1 MADATTDRLDEL
13 QSLVETAKAVP
24 MSASCMINRADAL
37 ALIAALRSAVADDI
51 AAAAETAQANPPEV
65 ERARAEADQIVRAA
79 KRRADELVSAS
90 EVLTT
95 ARRRA
100 DELDQRAIADAEEL
114 RKEADLYVDGRMAA
128 MEAGL
133 QKTLTQVQTMRS
145 RLAERSGLDD

>member
-13 QSLVETAKAVP
+13 QSLVATAKAVP

>member
-13 QSLVETAKAVP
+13 QSLVATAKAVP

-133 QKTLTQVQTMRS
+133 QRTLTQVQTMRS